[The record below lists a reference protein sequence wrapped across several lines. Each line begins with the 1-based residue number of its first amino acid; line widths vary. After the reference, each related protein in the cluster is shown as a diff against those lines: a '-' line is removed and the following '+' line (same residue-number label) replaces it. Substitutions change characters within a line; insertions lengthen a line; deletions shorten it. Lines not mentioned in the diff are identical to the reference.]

1 MKKSLIAMSVLGA
14 FVAGSA
20 TAANVE
26 IYGLINPALMFTSS
40 NGDYDGAETKNQFS
54 MEEGKEFG
62 SRWGLRGMEEI
73 SPDFK
78 VGFVLESG
86 FRSDTSALGAARD
99 TGRIFDR
106 ESHIDLH
113 TKFGKFQFGR
123 MPLFGSVL
131 GADGLFRAIDPLFA
145 NYTFAF
151 GSGSVTASD
160 WTRVDNAIS
169 YVTPTFAGL
178 TGYAM
183 YSFKNDGTT
192 DAEESKAESDRYASL
207 ALRYQNGSL
216 EAVLVTDM
224 TMYGSVDKK
233 EHEEAGADNGFTV
246 TLGGNYEFSNG
257 FKLIA
262 FAQYFKDQWLNT
274 NARAGVT
281 LDGVSH
287 IAGSAGYGFV
297 DGYGVSL
304 GANYPLGGG
313 TIKGQIAYRDM
324 DNTNDVD
331 FNRWFVALG
340 YDYPLSKRTS
350 LFAMTG
356 FTQEK
361 VENNRATTNNDSE
374 ATPYGFEFTAGILH
388 RF

>member
-1 MKKSLIAMSVLGA
+1 
-14 FVAGSA
+14 
-20 TAANVE
+20 
-26 IYGLINPALMFTSS
+26 
-40 NGDYDGAETKNQFS
+40 
-54 MEEGKEFG
+54 
-62 SRWGLRGMEEI
+62 
-73 SPDFK
+73 
-78 VGFVLESG
+78 
-86 FRSDTSALGAARD
+86 
-99 TGRIFDR
+99 
-106 ESHIDLH
+106 
-113 TKFGKFQFGR
+113 
-123 MPLFGSVL
+123 
-131 GADGLFRAIDPLFA
+131 
-145 NYTFAF
+145 
-151 GSGSVTASD
+151 
-160 WTRVDNAIS
+160 
-169 YVTPTFAGL
+169 
-178 TGYAM
+178 M

-246 TLGGNYEFSNG
+246 TLGGNYAFSNG

-281 LDGVSH
+281 LDGVKWVTGDGT
-287 IAGSAGYGFV
+287 AANGEGYGFV

-313 TIKGQIAYRDM
+313 TIKGQVAYRDM
-324 DNTNDVD
+324 DNTDDVD
-331 FNRWFVALG
+331 FSRWFVALG

-361 VENNRATTNNDSE
+361 VENNRATTNNE